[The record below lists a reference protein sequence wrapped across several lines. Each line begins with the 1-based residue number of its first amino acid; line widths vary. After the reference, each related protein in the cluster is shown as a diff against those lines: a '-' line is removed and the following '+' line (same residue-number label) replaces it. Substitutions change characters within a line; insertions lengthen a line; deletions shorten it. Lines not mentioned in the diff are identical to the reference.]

1 MAVDKT
7 IKLGLDA
14 KDVIQKL
21 DQIEKELQGVKKGV
35 EDGTKEMDKL
45 NTSSTITARGM
56 GSLAGQIGV
65 VALALKALAISGIM
79 RAFDMFFSI
88 LQQNQRVLDATNK
101 AFETM
106 SIFTRSLINDMTG
119 FTRKSILKDFFQEF
133 EKAVPTLKKV
143 VDSITN
149 MSDKLR
155 VLKMGISGF
164 ANLLGLQDRIADAT
178 ELANKIV
185 NLRNEVQL
193 AEAEQRK
200 LQLTYQREAE
210 IQRQIRDDVSLTIE
224 ERMAANEKLGVIL
237 DKQFA
242 EEKALA
248 DKRLELAEL
257 VKSTDEEN
265 IQFKV
270 DAINAETEIADLQE
284 RITGQRSEQ
293 LRNLKSL
300 EKEFHDQRINDG
312 IESITLIDRTTEA
325 TETATDTAIALMD
338 KRLKAHKKTSE
349 AEVKITKLSE
359 EAKAQIIATA
369 FGEISNALGTESKAG
384 KALAIAEAIINT
396 YLGMNKALGQ
406 GGVFGAIS
414 AAGIFASGMANVAK
428 IRSTKLPGVNGD
440 SGGGQDMSATS
451 IPSGGG
457 SGSVE
462 QQLQG
467 LIPNFENITGG
478 DGESAPVQAY
488 VVETDISNAQAL
500 QEELDLRA
508 TL

>member
-178 ELANKIV
+178 ELADKIV
-185 NLRNEVQL
+185 DLRNQVIL
-193 AEAEQRK
+193 AEADQRL
-200 LQLTYQREAE
+200 LQSTYEREAE
-210 IQRQIRDDVSLTIE
+210 IQRQIRDDIRKTPE
-224 ERMAANEKLGVIL
+224 ERKKAN
-237 DKQFA
+237 D
-242 EEKALA
+242 
-248 DKRLELAEL
+248 
-257 VKSTDEEN
+257 
-265 IQFKV
+265 
-270 DAINAETEIADLQE
+270 
-284 RITGQRSEQ
+284 
-293 LRNLKSL
+293 
-300 EKEFHDQRINDG
+300 
-312 IESITLIDRTTEA
+312 
-325 TETATDTAIALMD
+325 
-338 KRLKAHKKTSE
+338 
-349 AEVKITKLSE
+349 
-359 EAKAQIIATA
+359 
-369 FGEISNALGTESKAG
+369 
-384 KALAIAEAIINT
+384 
-396 YLGMNKALGQ
+396 
-406 GGVFGAIS
+406 
-414 AAGIFASGMANVAK
+414 
-428 IRSTKLPGVNGD
+428 
-440 SGGGQDMSATS
+440 
-451 IPSGGG
+451 
-457 SGSVE
+457 
-462 QQLQG
+462 
-467 LIPNFENITGG
+467 
-478 DGESAPVQAY
+478 
-488 VVETDISNAQAL
+488 
-500 QEELDLRA
+500 
-508 TL
+508 